1 MGDFICACIFLFP
14 KFLPFDHIILHLEK
28 RLFKIV
34 LIRFKITIFNYI
46 LAIVPVKILGSELAE
61 SSLEPF
67 LWGLH
72 SHPPDLLVQ

>member
-1 MGDFICACIFLFP
+1 MYFSVSQVFAIDY
-14 KFLPFDHIILHLEK
+14 IILHLEK

-34 LIRFKITIFNYI
+34 LVRFKITTFNYI

-67 LWGLH
+67 LWGLQ